1 MDGKR
6 GIFYCIDTG
15 ETHPWLKEEYDDL
28 VDLETIESEKNG
40 ILQAYTNAESDLNDT
55 NNLMQRWETRR
66 ILQLYKAAN
75 LEELYQ
81 MEFVGP
87 TLSEHEEQNSYDIID
102 QIQNESE
109 NQFANDESSNEN
121 ESEENPM
128 IELDS
133 HDVAKLCQKYSRE
146 TESASTDGSLPVYE
160 LNPGTGLY
168 YGIHITLK
176 VCQIVNILP
185 SYIIAP

>member
-109 NQFANDESSNEN
+109 NHFANDESSNEN
-121 ESEENPM
+121 EESEENPLV
-128 IELDS
+128 ELDS

-146 TESASTDGSLPVYE
+146 TESVSTDGSLPVYE
-160 LNPGTGLY
+160 LNPGTGHLLLAII
-168 YGIHITLK
+168 YGLHITL
-176 VCQIVNILP
+176 NILP
-185 SYIIAP
+185 